1 MNEKLW
7 MGLSKVNG
15 IGIDKLI
22 EMDQASISMDDIAA
36 EKFRLIV
43 GEAIYQ
49 KVNSPGY
56 FAGVMDEVEKEYR
69 VCRDKQ
75 IDIIPYIH
83 DEYPESLKAID
94 APPLALYCKGNLAA
108 LNAPKKVAVI
118 GNRDATAVGVK
129 VAAKI
134 ASQFVEMGYVI
145 VSGLAK
151 GIDTAGHTGAL
162 EANGITIAVLPG
174 NLEEIIP
181 KSNRELAERIIENK
195 GLLVSEYPVGQDFHK
210 QNFMEY
216 CRIQS
221 GLSLGVCL
229 VQAGVNGGSMHTVRF
244 AASQGKLVLCP
255 RPLEDENL
263 PQYRGVVQLLS
274 EKRAI
279 LLPEGDYS
287 SIDALLSM
295 RGNH

>member
-7 MGLSKVNG
+7 MGLSKVSG

-43 GEAIYQ
+43 GEAIFQ

-56 FAGVMDEVEKEYR
+56 FANVMDEVEKEYR
-69 VCRDKQ
+69 ICRSKQ

-83 DEYPESLKAID
+83 ELYPESLKAID

-118 GNRDATAVGVK
+118 GIRDATAVGVK

-134 ASQFVEMGYVI
+134 ALQFVEKGYVI

-174 NLEEIIP
+174 NLEDIIP
-181 KSNRELAERIIENK
+181 KSNRALAERIIEKK
-195 GLLVSEYPVGQDFHK
+195 GLLVSEYPLGQDFLK
-210 QNFMEY
+210 QNFIDY

-229 VQAGVNGGSMHTVRF
+229 VQADVNGGSMHTVRF
-244 AASQGKLVLCP
+244 AASQGKVVFCP
-255 RPLEDENL
+255 QPLEDENL

-274 EKRAI
+274 ENRAI